1 MHKAVILL
9 KFHTIMS
16 LLLKCE
22 IKIDLEAILIISDEV
37 KGNSLIGEATIN
49 LIFNREEVTLS
60 ALLLQLQ
67 CMAKNE
73 ADQDKLTTIGEVYNG
88 LKTYIN
94 AETSQA
100 EQSRWRE
107 TVFCENNENNSSP
120 PIHSLVV
127 SKNDD

>member
-1 MHKAVILL
+1 
-9 KFHTIMS
+9 MS

-88 LKTYIN
+88 LKTYIS

-100 EQSRWRE
+100 EQPRWRE
-107 TVFCENNENNSSP
+107 TVFCENGENNSSP
-120 PIHSLVV
+120 PIHSLAV